1 MYLPLLMNS
10 ANPSMTEINLK
21 ATFIVK
27 MHHPPQAFP
36 AGRHG
41 ENSRTGVKEYT
52 CHEGLAGG
60 DAWYD

>member
-1 MYLPLLMNS
+1 
-10 ANPSMTEINLK
+10 MTEINLK